1 MRKRTTG
8 IPGIEPINYKSAYK
22 LQDFS
27 RIFTV
32 QDREEGRTTLQI
44 YIYIYLI
51 SLGRLISPL
60 FSFFLSLARQDT
72 RPTNDEASRRIDR
85 LCEKSGK

>member
-44 YIYIYLI
+44 YIYIFDFAW
-51 SLGRLISPL
+51 SPN
-60 FSFFLSLARQDT
+60 FSTIFLLPLA
-72 RPTNDEASRRIDR
+72 
-85 LCEKSGK
+85 G